1 MVPLRVEAVD
11 LSVQVEREVAAGFVR
26 HSAPG
31 VVAAAV
37 IEEAAAH
44 KEKG

>member
-1 MVPLRVEAVD
+1 MRVEAVD
-11 LSVQVEREVAAGFVR
+11 LSVLVEREVAVGLVR

-37 IEEAAAH
+37 SEAAAH

>member
-1 MVPLRVEAVD
+1 MRVEAVD
-11 LSVQVEREVAAGFVR
+11 LSVQVEREVAVGLVR

-31 VVAAAV
+31 GVAAV